1 MIEDHRDAIQKVGE
15 LDPVTEDMLIGQ
27 VKELEL
33 FQWFMRA
40 HLENSGGDL
49 QHGGTRT
56 EQGAAESAAQ

>member
-40 HLENSGGDL
+40 HLENSSGSL
-49 QHGGTRT
+49 QHGGART
-56 EQGAAESAAQ
+56 EQDAAESAAQ